1 MLTTIKLFIDLPAT
15 PIAICTL
22 ILVLFMLICWCV
34 HKKSNCH
41 PEDSSTKTKRFYFDS
56 ALEIEEQKPSP
67 NHIIK
72 RYNLSL
78 NSLIDPILMDKRK
91 DKRKDCKEGEGVTIK
106 IE

>member
-1 MLTTIKLFIDLPAT
+1 MLTNIKIFIDLPAT

-22 ILVLFMLICWCV
+22 ILASFMLICWCV
-34 HKKSNCH
+34 YKKINCH
-41 PEDSSTKTKRFYFDS
+41 PKDSSSKTKRFYFDS
-56 ALEIEEQKPSP
+56 TLEFEQKKSSS

-78 NSLIDPILMDKRK
+78 NSLIDPIM
-91 DKRKDCKEGEGVTIK
+91 DKRKDCKEGKGVTIK